1 VVEELDWPVEP
12 IPDGDSVFMRA
23 HRAHFRNG
31 DLQPGV
37 FKAQGDGMSVDWDK
51 YSTAEQS
58 RLRAK
63 KPDENAILRLS
74 VLGIRS
80 TEPLRVV
87 HEPDPQHGNRAH
99 TEVFDMPKAEQLAE
113 TRIKLLRIAVVAIP
127 IPPAQAG

>member
-1 VVEELDWPVEP
+1 
-12 IPDGDSVFMRA
+12 MRA

-31 DLQPGV
+31 ELAPGV

-51 YSTAEQS
+51 YSTAEQT

-63 KPDENAILRLS
+63 KPDENAILSLPVIS
-74 VLGIRS
+74 IRNIK
-80 TEPLRVV
+80 PLRVE
-87 HEPDPQHGNRAH
+87 HEPDPQADNRAH
-99 TEVFDMPKAEQLAE
+99 AEVFDMPKAEQLTE